1 MAPIDLAPID
11 LAQQIGAADDTDG
24 GAVRAGGYMLK
35 GWLHDITLSVQA
47 RSGITPA
54 LLIWIAIIVIAVLTA
69 FAFLCVAGYVWLT
82 LQLGAI
88 FAGLAMAGIFLLIA
102 LIAAIVCAVSRRRA
116 MERAILK
123 RAARAQ
129 GASSWL
135 LDPKILGIAMQAG
148 RTLGWQRI
156 VPVAVLGFLAAQ
168 WAFQNRE
175 RKPDDAA

>member
-1 MAPIDLAPID
+1 
-11 LAQQIGAADDTDG
+11 
-24 GAVRAGGYMLK
+24 MLK

-47 RSGITPA
+47 RSGVTPG
-54 LLIWIAIIVIAVLTA
+54 LLVWVAIIVIALLMA
-69 FAFLCVAGYVWLT
+69 FAFLCVAGYEWLS

-88 FAGLAMAGIFLLIA
+88 FAGLVMAGIFLLIA
-102 LIAAIVCAVSRRRA
+102 VIGAIVSAVSRRRA
-116 MERAILK
+116 RARAILE

-129 GASSWL
+129 ASSWL

-156 VPVAVLGFLAAQ
+156 VSVALLGFLAAQ
-168 WAFQNRE
+168 WAFQSRE